1 MNPCSK
7 LVELSATFNQ
17 LETLPVNFGP
27 RLHHLRKLY
36 LQLNN
41 LVGLPPS
48 IGELQSLQLLDLHSN
63 KLTNLPSTL
72 GRLTAL
78 ETLDVSRNFNTLCVL
93 PDALGDLV
101 SLTFLDVS
109 FNQIRELPSSLGKLK
124 SLKRL
129 KLDQNPLVVPPK
141 NVVQHSHEAI
151 MAYLLDRLENGA
163 SKGVEEETKNGV
175 GQGNYA
181 YNRRFEHSRPLT
193 HLKHILEFFQNT
205 VAFIRTSIHLS

>member
-1 MNPCSK
+1 MNSCSK

-17 LETLPVNFGP
+17 LETLPTNFGP

-48 IGELQSLQLLDLHSN
+48 IGELRSLQLLDLHSN
-63 KLTNLPSTL
+63 KLTSLPSTL

-78 ETLDVSRNFNTLCVL
+78 ETLDVSRNFNTLCIL
-93 PDALGDLV
+93 PDALGDLA

-141 NVVQHSHEAI
+141 NVIEHSHEAI

-163 SKGVEEETKNGV
+163 PKGVEEETKNGV
-175 GQGNYA
+175 GQGIVT
-181 YNRRFEHSRPLT
+181 SLT
-193 HLKHILEFFQNT
+193 TNT
-205 VAFIRTSIHLS
+205 LSTRDP